1 MKLNSIYDTIKFNGV
16 YLLVDIKNDI
26 YYKIDEELFGI
37 IENAESINSSQNI
50 AGVAFL
56 KSKGILIDNESVK
69 EIPKANSRKKNFFS
83 ITRIKLLSFRVNRIL
98 TRFIDFT
105 HIDSFKHWGKLF
117 VCVGSLGLLL
127 STICIALSVGAIQ
140 KGTIIVNIKDIVESI
155 PYVYVSLFLISC
167 LHEFGHALMCKLHCG
182 FVGKCGI
189 MLFFLTPAFFTNT
202 TISRFAQKKERA
214 QIISAGVVFQCF
226 ISNILSVILIIG
238 LKWNNPVWTTL
249 YLVFWFNLIT
259 IVLNINP
266 LFKYDGYW
274 MLSLMLDDDF
284 LYEKSIIAVK
294 NTILG
299 KRSSVCSNAKLTA
312 YGIAVILFYLI
323 MWVGSFIAIYYVLF
337 PVIGWFCLSVIA
349 VVIIMVVREIH
360 GWGIIKI

>member
-1 MKLNSIYDTIKFNGV
+1 MKLNSAYETIKFNDV
-16 YLLVDIKNDI
+16 YLLVDIKDDI

-56 KSKGILIDNESVK
+56 KSKGILIDNESIR
-69 EIPKANSRKKNFFS
+69 EIPKVNRRKKEFFS
-83 ITRIKLLSFRVNRIL
+83 ITRIKLLSFRVSRIL

-117 VCVGSLGLLL
+117 VSVGALGFLL
-127 STICIALSVGAIQ
+127 STICIALSIGAIQ
-140 KGTIIVNIKDIVESI
+140 KGTIIVNIKDITESVL
-155 PYVYVSLFLISC
+155 YVYISLFLISFF
-167 LHEFGHALMCKLHCG
+167 HEFGHALMCKLHCG

-202 TISRFAQKKERA
+202 TISRFAPKKERA

-226 ISNILSVILIIG
+226 ISTILSVILIVGI
-238 LKWNNPVWTTL
+238 KWNNPMWTTL

-259 IVLNINP
+259 IVQNINP

-274 MLSLMLDDDF
+274 MLSLILDVDF
-284 LYEKSIIAVK
+284 LYEKSIVAVK
-294 NTILG
+294 DAILG
-299 KRSSVCSNAKLTA
+299 KRNGVRSNAKLTA
-312 YGIAVILFYLI
+312 YGIAIILFYLI
-323 MWVGSFIAIYYVLF
+323 MWVGSIIGIYYVLF
-337 PVIGWFCLSVIA
+337 PVIGWFCLAVIA
-349 VVIIMVVREIH
+349 VVVIMIVREIRK
-360 GWGIIKI
+360 WGTIKI